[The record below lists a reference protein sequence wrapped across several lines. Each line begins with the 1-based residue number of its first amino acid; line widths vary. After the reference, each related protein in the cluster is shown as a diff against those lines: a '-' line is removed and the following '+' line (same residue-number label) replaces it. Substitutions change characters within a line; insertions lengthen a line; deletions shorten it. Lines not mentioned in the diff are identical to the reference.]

1 MPSQLALTSLSTF
14 GASVFTLPANEN
26 SHKSQT
32 TLSNMYTLKMTTTKA
47 GLDQQSHNQVLG
59 NKSSPG
65 IDVGCHLLV
74 AVAHV
79 KTDQNSVLSAKRFDQ
94 VHVI

>member
-47 GLDQQSHNQVLG
+47 GLDQSHNQVLG
-59 NKSSPG
+59 NKSSSG

-79 KTDQNSVLSAKRFDQ
+79 KTDQNSILSAKRFGQ

>member
-47 GLDQQSHNQVLG
+47 GLDPSHNQVLG

-79 KTDQNSVLSAKRFDQ
+79 KTDQNSVLSAKQFDQ